1 MADETPIPTPDSV
14 HDALVEALTAYL
26 VLTTGKPS
34 IRSTDYVLSVAGI
47 DLAEADGRVY
57 YATAYTGP
65 PHARLGLAEILS
77 ADVAEG
83 AFPDDET

>member
-1 MADETPIPTPDSV
+1 MADEILPTPDAV

-26 VLTTGKPS
+26 HLSTGKDS
-34 IRSTDYVLSVAGI
+34 IRATDYVVSVAGI

-65 PHARLGLAEILS
+65 PHARLGLVEILS

>member
-1 MADETPIPTPDSV
+1 MADETLPTPDDV
-14 HDALVEALTAYL
+14 HGALIEALTAYL
-26 VLTTGKPS
+26 HLSTGKDS
-34 IRSTDYVLSVAGI
+34 IRATDYVVSVAGI

-65 PHARLGLAEILS
+65 PHARLGLVEILS